1 MTDIV
6 VPRVVP
12 SMPAPPLTT
21 DPPQIFDDK
30 AIAMAAGYAPT
41 IGGMNNTAA
50 DTYQNAVAVSEF
62 AAAMQILWGQV
73 RDGVITIQ
81 DALAAIQAGP
91 VVSVMGRSGVVTG
104 LVETS
109 IGAVRDKT
117 QLMANAP
124 LGQPCAYSSTTG
136 AGSDWPTTH
145 TSSWWNVLTI
155 GASTRITQR
164 ASQVFA
170 GAHQGW
176 VFERVCQDG
185 TWSAWRRVFTDG
197 SLLEAW
203 VVQQPS
209 GGTCTCDPSLGTMQI
224 VGLLANTTVTLPT
237 PRSIG
242 DQMTMRVFQYSSY
255 SLAFSSNVKMA
266 LGAALPSIPSNRWLT
281 LTFCTDN
288 NAVDWHAFVA
298 GIH

>member
-1 MTDIV
+1 MTDPV
-6 VPRVVP
+6 VPRTVP
-12 SMPAPPLTT
+12 SMGAAPDPDSPPAV
-21 DPPQIFDDK
+21 FD
-30 AIAMAAGYAPT
+30 AACVALANKYADFVP
-41 IGGMNNTAA
+41 GMNNSAT
-50 DTYQNAVAVSEF
+50 DTNQNAVAAHERALLAQSAWESV
-62 AAAMQILWGQV
+62 QG
-73 RDGVITIQ
+73 GVETVE

-124 LGQPCAYSSTTG
+124 LGQHCAYSSITG
-136 AGSDWPTTH
+136 AGADWPTAH
-145 TSSWWNVLTI
+145 ASSWWNVLTI
-155 GASTRITQR
+155 GVSTRITQR

-170 GAHQGW
+170 GAQQGW

-185 TWSAWRRVFTDG
+185 AWAAWRRVFTDS

-203 VVQQPS
+203 VVQQPT
-209 GGTCTCDPSLGTMQI
+209 GGACTCDPSLGTMQI

-242 DQMTMRVFQYSSY
+242 DQMTMRGFQYSSY

-281 LTFCTDN
+281 LTFCTEN